1 MLDEVPVEKGSLS
14 FASSLKEYR
23 ASSAAIYKYLG
34 LSLEYVL
41 PEAVEI
47 SPIPEDNVVPVV
59 LRGDSVDDP
68 DELLKL
74 CCC

>member
-14 FASSLKEYR
+14 FSSNLKEYR
-23 ASSAAIYKYLG
+23 ANSYKYLG

>member
-1 MLDEVPVEKGSLS
+1 MRYLKRKGSLS
-14 FASSLKEYR
+14 FASILKEHTPNT
-23 ASSAAIYKYLG
+23 YLG
-34 LSLEYVL
+34 MSLEYAL

-74 CCC
+74 

>member
-1 MLDEVPVEKGSLS
+1 MRYLKRKGSLS
-14 FASSLKEYR
+14 FASILKEHR
-23 ASSAAIYKYLG
+23 PNDQGNTYLG
-34 LSLEYVL
+34 MSLEYAL

-74 CCC
+74 

>member
-14 FASSLKEYR
+14 FSSNLKEYDDQGN
-23 ASSAAIYKYLG
+23 KYLG
-34 LSLEYVL
+34 LSLEYIL

>member
-1 MLDEVPVEKGSLS
+1 MHQ
-14 FASSLKEYR
+14 ALKNN
-23 ASSAAIYKYLG
+23 KYLG
-34 LSLEYVL
+34 MSLEYVL

-59 LRGDSVDDP
+59 LKGDSVDDP

-74 CCC
+74 

>member
-14 FASSLKEYR
+14 FASSLKEYNVQG
-23 ASSAAIYKYLG
+23 YKYLG

-74 CCC
+74 

>member
-1 MLDEVPVEKGSLS
+1 MRYLKRKGSLS
-14 FASSLKEYR
+14 FASILKEQ
-23 ASSAAIYKYLG
+23 YLG
-34 LSLEYVL
+34 MSLEYAL